1 MKFRTLF
8 LSLILGVTLLSSLLL
23 AGCQEETPSTA
34 KLKIAVS
41 IVPLKEFTQ
50 QIAGD
55 KAEVVLMVPP
65 GAEPHTYQPLPS
77 QMVDVSQADM
87 YVKLGSDFGFEQN
100 WLSKILS
107 LNHSMLVVDSSVNIT
122 LESSLEGSGADPHI
136 WLSPRNAIQMVK
148 NITLG
153 LMSLD
158 PENQSYYAANRDAYL
173 AKLEQLDNEITL
185 AFSNLYNRTFLVFH
199 PAWVYFARDYN
210 LKELSIEI
218 EGKEPTPQ
226 QMIEIINMAIQNNIS
241 IVFASPQFSS
251 RSAEAIASEIDGRV
265 VMIDPLAEDY
275 ITNMEFVYKQM
286 QEVMS

>member
-122 LESSLEGSGADPHI
+122 LESGSEGDGADPHI

>member
-1 MKFRTLF
+1 M
-8 LSLILGVTLLSSLLL
+8 SLILGVTLLSSLLL

-122 LESSLEGSGADPHI
+122 LESGSEGDGADPHI

>member
-1 MKFRTLF
+1 MKYRTLF
-8 LSLILGVTLLSSLLL
+8 LGVALGVTLLSSFLL
-23 AGCQEETPSTA
+23 AGCQEEASSTD

-77 QMVDVSQADM
+77 QMVDISQSDM

-107 LNHSMLVVDSSVNIT
+107 LNNSMLVVDSSVNIT
-122 LESSLEGSGADPHI
+122 LERSSEDGGADPHI

-173 AKLEQLDNEITL
+173 AKLGQLDNEITL
-185 AFSNLYNRTFLVFH
+185 ALSHLYNRTFLVFH

-210 LKELSIEI
+210 LEELSIEI

-226 QMIEIINMAIQNNIS
+226 QMIEIIDLAIQNNIS

-251 RSAEAIASEIDGRV
+251 RSAESIASEIDGQV
-265 VMIDPLAEDY
+265 IMIDPLAQDY
-275 ITNMEFVYKQM
+275 IKNMEFVYKQM

>member
-1 MKFRTLF
+1 MKYRTLF
-8 LSLILGVTLLSSLLL
+8 LGVALGVTLLSSFLL
-23 AGCQEETPSTA
+23 AGCQEESSSA
-34 KLKIAVS
+34 DKLKIAVS

-77 QMVDVSQADM
+77 QMVDISQSDM

-107 LNHSMLVVDSSVNIT
+107 LNNSMLVVDSSVNIT
-122 LESSLEGSGADPHI
+122 LERSSEDGGADPHI

-173 AKLEQLDNEITL
+173 AKLGQLDNEITL
-185 AFSNLYNRTFLVFH
+185 ALSHLYNRTFLVFH

-226 QMIEIINMAIQNNIS
+226 QMIEIIDLAIQNNIS

-251 RSAEAIASEIDGRV
+251 RSAEAIAAEIDGRV

-275 ITNMEFVYKQM
+275 ITNMEFIYKQM

>member
-1 MKFRTLF
+1 MKLRTLF
-8 LSLILGVTLLSSLLL
+8 LSLALGVTLLSSLLL
-23 AGCQEETPSTA
+23 AGCQEDSSSAA

-55 KAEVVLMVPP
+55 KAEVILMVPP

-77 QMVDVSQADM
+77 QMVDISQADM
-87 YVKLGSDFGFEQN
+87 YVKLGSDFGFEQT
-100 WLSKILS
+100 WISKILA
-107 LNHSMLVVDSSVNIT
+107 LNHSMLMVDSSVNIT
-122 LESSLEGSGADPHI
+122 LESSPEGDGADPHI

-148 NITLG
+148 NITTG

-158 PENQSYYAANRDAYL
+158 PENKSYYAANRDAYL

-185 AFSNLYNRTFLVFH
+185 ALSHLHNRTFLVFH
-199 PAWVYFARDYN
+199 PAWAYFARDYN

-226 QMIEIINMAIQNNIS
+226 QMIEIIDLAIQNNIS

-251 RSAEAIASEIDGRV
+251 RSAESIASEIGGQV
-265 VMIDPLAEDY
+265 IMIDPLAQDY
-275 ITNMEFVYKQM
+275 IKNMEFVYKQM